1 MFEHAWLSLHL
12 NGKLAEDNFLGSFFY
27 SSFSQAEF
35 CSKVVWGYLDFW
47 LHLSLA
53 CDMLLSSLDV
63 WNFFF
68 HMVEI
73 QWQPGL
79 CFSFYNSTFLKTE
92 GSLSVYKISSSLFSE
107 EFSAVVYLNCF
118 SVPFGFLLLR
128 NLFCLCWILF
138 CTVPFLRFSSTVL
151 SSFYFPLH
159 LLWFSQACL
168 LCQNF
173 NFQLVIVHSLLID
186 LMS

>member
-1 MFEHAWLSLHL
+1 MRLPWFLTSPLSCMWHA
-12 NGKLAEDNFLGSFFY
+12 SFITG
-27 SSFSQAEF
+27 
-35 CSKVVWGYLDFW
+35 CLK
-47 LHLSLA
+47 
-53 CDMLLSSLDV
+53 
-63 WNFFF
+63 FFF
-68 HMVEI
+68 SYGWNSVTE
-73 QWQPGL
+73 PGL

-107 EFSAVVYLNCF
+107 KFSAVVYLNCF